1 MAVIKPFR
9 GLRPPKNIVEYV
21 QSRPY
26 DVLSSDEA
34 REEAGD
40 NEMSLY
46 HITRPEID
54 FPVGTDEHAPEVYA
68 KAAENFAKFQQQG
81 WLVQD
86 SKELEDAG
94 FRFVKRREI
103 LPS

>member
-1 MAVIKPFR
+1 MAIIKPFR
-9 GLRPPKNIVEYV
+9 GLRPPKNIAKEI

-34 REEAGD
+34 REEAGN

-54 FPVGTDEHAPEVYA
+54 FPAGTDEHSPQVYR
-68 KAAENFAKFQQQG
+68 KAVENFEKFQKNG

-86 SKELEDAG
+86 DK
-94 FRFVKRREI
+94 
-103 LPS
+103 